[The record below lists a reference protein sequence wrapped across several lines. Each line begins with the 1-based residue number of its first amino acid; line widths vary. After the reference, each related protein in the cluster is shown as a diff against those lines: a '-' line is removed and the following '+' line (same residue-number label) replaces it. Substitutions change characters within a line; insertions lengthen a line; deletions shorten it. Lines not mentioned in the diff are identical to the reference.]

1 LCLMADLDDWGE
13 DGEEGGDGADEQAG
27 DATAGRD
34 PVPAASR
41 RGRGR
46 GRGCARG
53 AAKAKAM
60 ASKKPA
66 EERKCFAAGC
76 ANMKAANGK
85 FCKARH
91 HRPYESMRY
100 QAQKAG
106 EMVAFEQALRPRT
119 K

>member
-1 LCLMADLDDWGE
+1 MATELMSRLAMRRQGVIQFLPPPGVAE
-13 DGEEGGDGADEQAG
+13 A
-27 DATAGRD
+27 
-34 PVPAASR
+34 VAAAVQEVLPRQR
-41 RGRGR
+41 RWHPRSLLKR
-46 GRGCARG
+46 
-53 AAKAKAM
+53 
-60 ASKKPA
+60 
-66 EERKCFAAGC
+66 ECFAAGC
-76 ANMKAANGK
+76 ANLKAANGK